1 MATNADTVILI
12 HGLWLTARSWEH
24 WANRYSDHGFNV
36 IADSWPGL
44 EAEVEELRLDPTP
57 IANQRIELIVD
68 HYARIIRGLDRPPI
82 IMGHS
87 FGGAFTQILLDRGL
101 GAAGVAI
108 GSAAVRGVRRLPL
121 STLRSGWPILRNPLN
136 INRAVPITLQQF
148 HYRFTNHLTLDESA
162 PIYQRYCIPGAGR
175 LLFQTALANFNPRA
189 ATKVDFRNNQ
199 RPPLLFIAGGIDHV
213 SPPSLNRSNHK
224 RYRRSEARTAY
235 NEFPGR
241 SHHTLGQDRW
251 EEIADHALTWATEP
265 TSR

>member
-148 HYRFTNHLTLDESA
+148 HYRFTNHLTRRRICTDLPA
-162 PIYQRYCIPGAGR
+162 VLHPGSGTTPVPDGARQLQPPCSHNSR
-175 LLFQTALANFNPRA
+175 LPQQPATAA
-189 ATKVDFRNNQ
+189 ALHHRGH
-199 RPPLLFIAGGIDHV
+199 RPCQ
-213 SPPSLNRSNHK
+213 PPSLNRSNHK
-224 RYRRSEARTAY
+224 RYRRSDALTAY